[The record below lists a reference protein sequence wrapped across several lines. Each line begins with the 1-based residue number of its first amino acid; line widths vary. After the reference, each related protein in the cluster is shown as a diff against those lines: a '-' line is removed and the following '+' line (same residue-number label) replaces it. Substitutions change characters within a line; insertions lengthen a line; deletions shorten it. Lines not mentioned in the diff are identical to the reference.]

1 MVPSA
6 VTVDMGPP
14 TPESERDVMLGDL
27 KEDSQPK
34 SAVLHRSLKTTPLQ
48 VVSGNGK
55 YLTFSNGHTI
65 LDTTC
70 GAAVACIG
78 YDNKRVKQAMVDQID
93 KFSYCNSMFFSHPVG
108 EELAAELVRGT
119 GGAMSKAYIM
129 SSGSEAMEAAMK
141 MARQYYMEV
150 SPQQPKRINFIAR
163 ESSYHGTTLGALS
176 MSGHVARRG
185 LFLDMLLPNISRVSA
200 CNAYRGMSA
209 GQTVEQYV
217 EQLADELDRKFQELG
232 PETVCAFVAEPVVGA
247 TIGCVP
253 AVPGYFKAM
262 KKICDKY
269 GALLIL
275 DEVMSGMGRCG
286 SLHAWQQEDVV
297 PDIQT
302 MAKGL
307 GGGYAS
313 ISGMMINHR
322 IADALESGTGI
333 FSHGHTYQ
341 GHPVACAAALE
352 VQRIIR
358 EENLV
363 ENVRNTGAYLENL
376 LHAHLDSHP
385 HVGNIRGRG
394 LFWGIEFVADKETK
408 EPFPPSANVANAVH
422 LKGLNDL
429 GISLYP
435 GTGTK
440 DGIVGDHVLLAPAYT
455 STSEE
460 IEEIAM
466 KSMSEELGQT
476 QQETGLVFLS
486 HTNLCEKQRF
496 VSGARGTGVLALAE
510 PVSHITSVPDG
521 LDSGPSP
528 PQSTT

>member
-1 MVPSA
+1 MATA
-6 VTVDMGPP
+6 VTTNMGPP
-14 TPESERDVMLGDL
+14 TPESEWDSTIGDL
-27 KEDSQPK
+27 KEETRPK
-34 SAVLHRSLKTTPLQ
+34 SAVLHRSLKSTPLQ

-108 EELAAELVRGT
+108 EALAAELVRGT

-141 MARQYYMEV
+141 MARH
-150 SPQQPKRINFIAR
+150 RINFIAR
-163 ESSYHGTTLGALS
+163 EGSYHGTTLGALS
-176 MSGHVARRG
+176 MGGHVARRS
-185 LFLDMLLPNISRVSA
+185 LFVDMLLPNIARVSP
-200 CNAYRGMSA
+200 CNAYRGMSP
-209 GQTVEQYV
+209 GQTAEQYV
-217 EQLADELDRKFQELG
+217 EQLADELDSKFRELG

-247 TIGCVP
+247 ALGCVP
-253 AVPGYFKAM
+253 AVSGYFKAM
-262 KKICDKY
+262 REVCDKY

-286 SLHAWQQEDVV
+286 SLHAWQQEGVV

-313 ISGMMINHR
+313 ISGMLINHR
-322 IADALESGTGI
+322 VAEALENGTGT

-376 LHAHLDSHP
+376 LHTHLDSHH
-385 HVGNIRGRG
+385 HVGDIRGRG
-394 LFWGIEFVADKETK
+394 LFWGIEFVADKATK
-408 EPFPPSANVANAVH
+408 EPFPLSANVANLVH
-422 LKGLNDL
+422 LKGLNDC

-440 DGIVGDHVLLAPAYT
+440 DGVLGDHVLLAPTYN
-455 STSEE
+455 STSDE
-460 IEEIAM
+460 IEEITLRVRDAVYRTF
-466 KSMSEELGQT
+466 EEI
-476 QQETGLVFLS
+476 S
-486 HTNLCEKQRF
+486 
-496 VSGARGTGVLALAE
+496 VL
-510 PVSHITSVPDG
+510 
-521 LDSGPSP
+521 
-528 PQSTT
+528 

>member
-1 MVPSA
+1 MVSA
-6 VTVDMGPP
+6 TAPEMGPP
-14 TPESERDVMLGDL
+14 TPESERDGMLHDE
-27 KEDSQPK
+27 KQDSPPK
-34 SAVLHRSLKTTPLQ
+34 SAVLHRSLKSVPLQ
-48 VVSGNGK
+48 VVSGKGK
-55 YLTFSNGHTI
+55 YLTFSNGHSI

-78 YDNKRVKQAMVDQID
+78 YDNKRVKQAMIDQID

-119 GGAMSKAYIM
+119 GGAMAKAYIM

-163 ESSYHGTTLGALS
+163 EGSYHGTTLGALS
-176 MSGHVARRG
+176 MGGHVSRRS
-185 LFLDMLLPNISRVSA
+185 LFVDMLLPNIGRVSP
-200 CNAYRGMSA
+200 CNAYRGM
-209 GQTVEQYV
+209 GPEQTVEQYV
-217 EQLADELDRKFQELG
+217 DQLANELDSKFQELG

-247 TIGCVP
+247 ALGCVP

-262 KKICDKY
+262 KKVCDKY

-307 GGGYAS
+307 GGGYAP
-313 ISGMMINHR
+313 IAGMLINHR
-322 IADALESGTGI
+322 VADALESGTGT

-358 EENLV
+358 EENLI
-363 ENVRNTGAYLENL
+363 ENVRNTGAYLESL

-385 HVGNIRGRG
+385 HVGNIRGKG
-394 LFWGIEFVADKETK
+394 LFWGIEFVADKATK
-408 EPFPPSANVANAVH
+408 EPFPLSANIANTVH

-435 GTGTK
+435 GNGTK
-440 DGIVGDHVLLAPAYT
+440 DGILGDHVLIAPAYN
-455 STSEE
+455 STREE
-460 IEEIAM
+460 MEEIALRV
-466 KSMSEELGQT
+466 KDTVDRTFAEL
-476 QQETGLVFLS
+476 
-486 HTNLCEKQRF
+486 
-496 VSGARGTGVLALAE
+496 
-510 PVSHITSVPDG
+510 
-521 LDSGPSP
+521 
-528 PQSTT
+528 STA